1 MEHDDVSAFA
11 FLEHGGAMGAL
22 MRDRDWA
29 GSPLGPPDVWPQS
42 LRSIVELVLQ
52 SRSPMFVAW
61 GGRLLTLYNDAFAKL
76 LGSKHPGALG
86 APLDDVWP
94 ETWPDVSSLVAAARA
109 GKHNYRAGIRLAMDR
124 KARRSARLVLAI
136 VLSGAR

>member
-1 MEHDDVSAFA
+1 MGHADVSAFA
-11 FLEHGGAMGAL
+11 ILEHGGAMGAL
-22 MRDRDWA
+22 MRDWDWA

-76 LGSKHPGALG
+76 LGSSSPGALG

-94 ETWPDVSSLVAAARA
+94 ETWPDVSSLVAAAEV
-109 GKHNYRAGIRLAMDR
+109 GKTQLQNGDTSPHGSER
-124 KARRSARLVLAI
+124 RRSTRFVLAV